1 MLRLLLRLFWQKIQ
15 SGGKM
20 LEGRLEIVPID
31 FSRALLEG
39 SIILESEYEMTTM
52 LLNIYGANVYVT
64 PFDITCIKAIGE
76 DKLTIGFSVIV
87 AAEIANGI
95 IDAIAIRN

>member
-1 MLRLLLRLFWQKIQ
+1 
-15 SGGKM
+15 M
-20 LEGRLEIVPID
+20 LEGRFEIVPID

-39 SIILESEYEMTTM
+39 NIILESEYEMETM
-52 LLNIYGANVYVT
+52 LLNIYGNHVHIN
-64 PFDITCIKAIGE
+64 PFDITCIKSISE
-76 DKLTIGFSVIV
+76 DKLAIDFSVIV

>member
-1 MLRLLLRLFWQKIQ
+1 
-15 SGGKM
+15 M
-20 LEGRLEIVPID
+20 LEGRFEIVPID

-39 SIILESEYEMTTM
+39 NIILESEYEMATM
-52 LLNIYGANVYVT
+52 LLNIYGRQVYVT

-76 DKLTIGFSVIV
+76 GKLAIGFSIIV
-87 AAEIANGI
+87 SAEIANGI

>member
-1 MLRLLLRLFWQKIQ
+1 
-15 SGGKM
+15 M
-20 LEGRLEIVPID
+20 LEGRFEIVPID

-39 SIILESEYEMTTM
+39 NIILESEYEMATM
-52 LLNIYGANVYVT
+52 LLNIYSKQVYVT
-64 PFDITCIKAIGE
+64 PFDITCIKALGE
-76 DKLTIGFSVIV
+76 GKLAIDFSVIV